1 MAAYTDAQLILAA
14 RLYFLDGLSQS
25 QIAKLVKVSQAKVS
39 RMLALARERGL
50 VRITVSE
57 YEPRD
62 TALERKLGRALGIEA
77 IVIRS
82 VPSQRVTEPRQMV
95 GYFAARPVLDWFAS
109 ANTVALAGGR
119 TIQALVEHLKPPAAP
134 RAIEFVQAMGTIDSS
149 PGPYDAVELGRT
161 LARRWKGTF
170 ERLNAPALL
179 PDADTCARLLRLEQI
194 QHVVRRLAAA
204 DLALVGVGTLTN
216 SVFVERGVLNP
227 TELASLRDAGAV
239 GEILGRFYNQ
249 AGEECATPFRD
260 RVVSLGLKELRK
272 IARRVGVVA
281 GTDRTDAIRA
291 AIRGDLLSALIIDE
305 SGAAALLEAE
315 TTG

>member
-14 RLYFLDGLSQS
+14 RLYFLDGLSQA
-25 QIAKLVKVSQAKVS
+25 QIGKLVNVSQAKVS

-50 VRITVSE
+50 VQITVSE
-57 YEPRD
+57 YEPRAS
-62 TALERKLGRALGIEA
+62 ALERKITQVLGIEA

-82 VPSQRVTEPRQMV
+82 MPSRRDTDPRQMI
-95 GYFAARPVLDWFAS
+95 GYFAARPVLTWFKS
-109 ANTVALAGGR
+109 AKTVAIAGGR
-119 TIQALVEHLKPPAAP
+119 TIQALVDHLKPAAP
-134 RAIEFVQAMGTIDSS
+134 RSIEFVQAMGTIDSS

-170 ERLNAPALL
+170 DRLNAPALL
-179 PDADTCARLLRLEQI
+179 PDAETCTRLLRLAQI
-194 QHVVRRLAAA
+194 QHVLQRLAAS

-216 SVFVERGVLNP
+216 SVFVERGVLGP

-260 RVVSLGLKELRK
+260 RVVSLGLKGLRK

-291 AIRGDLLSALIIDE
+291 AVRGDLLNALVIDE
-305 SGAAALLEAE
+305 PGATALLEAE
-315 TTG
+315 TQD

>member
-14 RLYFLDGLSQS
+14 RLYFLDGLSQA
-25 QIAKLVKVSQAKVS
+25 QIGKLVNVSQAKVS

-50 VRITVSE
+50 VQITVSE
-57 YEPRD
+57 YEPRAS
-62 TALERKLGRALGIEA
+62 ALERKITQVLGIEA

-82 VPSQRVTEPRQMV
+82 MPSRRDTDPRQMI
-95 GYFAARPVLDWFAS
+95 GYFAARPVLTWFKS
-109 ANTVALAGGR
+109 AKTVAIAGGR
-119 TIQALVEHLKPPAAP
+119 TIQALVDHLKPAAP
-134 RAIEFVQAMGTIDSS
+134 RSIEFVQAMGTIDSS
-149 PGPYDAVELGRT
+149 PGPYDAGELGRT

-170 ERLNAPALL
+170 DRLNAPALL
-179 PDADTCARLLRLEQI
+179 PDAETCTRLLRLAQI
-194 QHVVRRLAAA
+194 QHVLQRLAAS

-216 SVFVERGVLNP
+216 SVFVERGVLGP

-260 RVVSLGLKELRK
+260 RVVSLGLKGLRK

-291 AIRGDLLSALIIDE
+291 AVRGDLLNALVIDE
-305 SGAAALLEAE
+305 PGATALLEAE
-315 TTG
+315 TQD